1 MKKKTKKKTMKK
13 MNTMTETQQ
22 KAFDEVV
29 RIYGKM
35 SAGNRTQLPGGQTID
50 ANINNTTMRVPYG
63 LMLDGLMLEMR
74 VPYGLMLDMNHA
86 LLLLEDELKK

>member
-1 MKKKTKKKTMKK
+1 MKITTKKKTKKTKKK

-63 LMLDGLMLEMR
+63 LI
-74 VPYGLMLDMNHA
+74 LDMNHA

>member
-1 MKKKTKKKTMKK
+1 MKITTKKKTKKTMKK

-50 ANINNTTMRVPYG
+50 ANINNTTMGVPY
-63 LMLDGLMLEMR
+63 GLMLEMR
-74 VPYGLMLDMNHA
+74 VPYGLMLDMNRA
-86 LLLLEDELKK
+86 LLLLEDALKK

>member
-1 MKKKTKKKTMKK
+1 MKITTKKKTKKTMRK

-63 LMLDGLMLEMR
+63 LMLEMR